1 MAVGLTL
8 PNRYIWDQWLS
19 MLLILLAGMSL
30 MWVVSAALVEALVPG
45 MDFVSAFPFSH
56 PIHPLIDM
64 QKLIYLL
71 LSWLH

>member
-8 PNRYIWDQWLS
+8 PNRYIWDEWLS

-45 MDFVSAFPFSH
+45 MDFVSAIPFSQLA
-56 PIHPLIDM
+56 P
-64 QKLIYLL
+64 
-71 LSWLH
+71 